1 VKSEPTSPPARLRLS
16 AVIPARNEEVII
28 RRSVEE
34 LRDELRREGI
44 EYEIVVVDDNST
56 DGTTAIVDEMARE
69 DRGIVAVHRR
79 SNGGFGRAIREGLTR
94 VTGDTV
100 MLVMGD
106 GSDDPKDV
114 VAYHRKLEEGYD
126 CVFGSRFI
134 PGALVRDYP
143 PHKLFVNRI
152 ANQFLRVLFM
162 TRHNDLTNAFKGF
175 RKHVIDA
182 VQPLLSCHF
191 NITIEIPLK
200 AMNRGFSVATVPIRW
215 YGREA
220 GVSKL
225 KIREMGRKYLFI
237 ALYVW
242 LEKWLLGDE
251 VRPRKMAAAS
261 PAVPPPAAKSPSS
274 TSAT

>member
-1 VKSEPTSPPARLRLS
+1 VKTGPVSPPSRLRLS

-28 RRSVEE
+28 RSSVEE

-44 EYEIVVVDDNST
+44 EYEIIVVDDNST
-56 DGTTAIVDEMARE
+56 DGTTEIVDAMSRA
-69 DRGIVAVHRR
+69 DPGIVAIHRR
-79 SNGGFGRAIREGLTR
+79 SDGGFGRAIREGLSR
-94 VTGDTV
+94 ATGETV
-100 MLVMGD
+100 VLVMGD

-114 VAYHRKLEEGYD
+114 VAYHRKLEEGFD

-143 PHKLFVNRI
+143 RHKLIVNRI
-152 ANQFLRVLFM
+152 ANAFLRVLFV

-200 AMNRGFSVATVPIRW
+200 ALNRGFSVATVPIRW

-225 KIREMGRKYLFI
+225 RIREMSRKYLFI

-242 LEKWLLGDE
+242 LEKWLLSDE
-251 VRPRKMAAAS
+251 VRPTKATAT
-261 PAVPPPAAKSPSS
+261 AAK
-274 TSAT
+274 T

>member
-1 VKSEPTSPPARLRLS
+1 LSPDPPPDAPAPARRLRLS

-34 LRDELRREGI
+34 LRDELRREAI
-44 EYEIVVVDDNST
+44 DYEIVLVDDNST
-56 DGTTAIVDEMARE
+56 DSTPGIVDDLAKG
-69 DRGIVAVHRR
+69 DPGIVAVHRR
-79 SNGGFGRAIREGLTR
+79 SNGGFGRAIREGLSR

-126 CVFGSRFI
+126 CVFGSRFVR
-134 PGALVRDYP
+134 GAVVKEYP
-143 PHKLFVNRI
+143 PHKLVVNRI
-152 ANQFLRVLFM
+152 ANTFLRVLFL

-182 VQPLLSCHF
+182 VQPLIACHF

-225 KIREMGRKYLFI
+225 KIREMGRKYLFV

-242 LEKWLLGDE
+242 LEKWLLTDE
-251 VRPRKMAAAS
+251 VRPRAGS
-261 PAVPPPAAKSPSS
+261 PAKP
-274 TSAT
+274 

>member
-1 VKSEPTSPPARLRLS
+1 MKNEPPSPPLRLRLS

-34 LRDELRREGI
+34 LRDELKREGI
-44 EYEIVVVDDNST
+44 EYEIVVVDDHST
-56 DGTTAIVDEMARE
+56 DSTGDIVDALSRE
-69 DRGIVAVHRR
+69 DPGIVAVHRR
-79 SNGGFGRAIREGLTR
+79 GGQGGFGRAIREGLAR
-94 VTGDTV
+94 VTGGTV
-100 MLVMGD
+100 VLVMGD

-126 CVFGSRFI
+126 CVFGSRFM
-134 PGALVRDYP
+134 PGAVVRDYP

-152 ANQFLRVLFM
+152 ANAFLRVLFM

-200 AMNRGFSVATVPIRW
+200 AMNRGFSVATVPIHW

-225 KIREMGRKYLFI
+225 KIREMGKKYLFI

-242 LEKWLLGDE
+242 LEKWLLSDE
-251 VRPRKMAAAS
+251 VRPKAREAR
-261 PAVPPPAAKSPSS
+261 
-274 TSAT
+274 T